1 MDITDYVEKYAYYT
15 SAIHHIY
22 MGNTK
27 AVPVM
32 TRP

>member
-1 MDITDYVEKYAYYT
+1 MELTDYVEKYANYT
-15 SAIHHIY
+15 DAIHRIY

-27 AVPVM
+27 AASVM